1 MIMRK
6 WLQRISVFL
15 LVMLPLYG
23 FTTDANDQM
32 AQVFPTS
39 TPAPVFLP
47 TATLPPTA
55 GLPQPTIAPTFTPQ
69 AEVAVSLQAREEA
82 GSVNV
87 RADADPE
94 ADEVGRIVY
103 GDLYPVL
110 GRYFRWLQI
119 SFDSSPSGV
128 GWVYDELVEIVG
140 DEASIPDLTQI
151 TEPTLDPSINAP
163 TQTYEALLQTPGA
176 FETAT
181 AGARVLEAPSAGNSA
196 LGSINPQD
204 VGANPIVE
212 ILPTFTYPANLVGQ
226 MPTTNPL
233 VESTAVG
240 TNALVATTSG
250 NSVAPILPIAILV
263 GAGLMGLLV
272 SSIRR

>member
-1 MIMRK
+1 MANRK
-6 WLQRISVFL
+6 WLHHMIAFIVL
-15 LVMLPLYG
+15 ILPVYG
-23 FTTDANDQM
+23 FMTSADDQI

-55 GLPQPTIAPTFTPQ
+55 GLPQPTLAPTFTPQ

-103 GDLYPVL
+103 GDFYPIL

-151 TEPTLDPSINAP
+151 TIPTVDPSINAP

-176 FETAT
+176 FETVT
-181 AGARVLEAPSAGNSA
+181 AGARVLEAPSAANSVP
-196 LGSINPQD
+196 GSINPQD

-226 MPTTNPL
+226 VPTTNPL
-233 VESTAVG
+233 VESTAIG
-240 TNALVATTSG
+240 TSSSVPSTNGS
-250 NSVAPILPIAILV
+250 SVAPILPIAILIS
-263 GAGLMGLLV
+263 AGLLGLLV